1 MNTAPKTGFKSLAEF
16 RRFLEA
22 ERAAGKSWRVIRDGH
37 FPRASHT
44 TLSAISRGRD
54 PKTPR
59 VLAQL
64 GLPAYGLA
72 PVCAS
77 CGGVH
82 TLKRCPKAIKE
93 RRVKYYGEKGTL
105 KANPAR
111 EYMAVCA
118 VDNCGCLEVVH
129 SGRRLAVKYLK
140 ESGWAR
146 RRIGWVCQR
155 HARIK
160 EKIR

>member
-1 MNTAPKTGFKSLAEF
+1 MNEKPTLEIIAPTVEEALAQ
-16 RRFLEA
+16 
-22 ERAAGKSWRVIRDGH
+22 G
-37 FPRASHT
+37 
-44 TLSAISRGRD
+44 
-54 PKTPR
+54 
-59 VLAQL
+59 LAQL

-105 KANPAR
+105 KANPVR

-160 EKIR
+160 EKTR